1 MAEFNT
7 KCPYCECIV
16 TAEEEWIGMEAEC
29 PSCSKTFVIEKSIP
43 SVPHISLPH
52 KRQETV
58 QESSDSTNTFASS
71 QVTEINDTIPQ
82 NNCRQKKFWKIRE
95 IIASAITS
103 LKKKERIKG
112 KKIRETIASAITFFK
127 KNQRIKSRKFIVI
140 FTSAIVIAI
149 GITVYSVLGHNRIK
163 QQEDRA
169 EKFRHEDKTEKV
181 ALSYHGDP
189 SVLTGAFGFSFGDT
203 CDKEGP
209 GRVEITSVP
218 EKVPDFVKYYVSL
231 DFDGRI
237 YAISAKTASKMMVFG
252 AMSDANKTI
261 LRNIFSAISD
271 KYTGKM
277 TEEIKDTNA
286 KFHFGNKK
294 AILLSYYTS
303 TVSNTSF
310 TEDELEIEYVDYER
324 KEQFE
329 REQKRREELQ
339 DQEQQKQEQKERQ
352 QKKAEYSKGL

>member
-7 KCPYCECIV
+7 KCPYCECNV

-29 PSCSKTFVIEKSIP
+29 PSCSKTFVIEKSIS

-52 KRQETV
+52 KRQKAV
-58 QESSDSTNTFASS
+58 QESSDSTNTFAPS
-71 QVTEINDTIPQ
+71 QVTEINDTIPK
-82 NNCRQKKFWKIRE
+82 NNCHQKKFWKIRE

-103 LKKKERIKG
+103 LKKSERIKG
-112 KKIRETIASAITFFK
+112 KKIRETIASAITSLK
-127 KNQRIKSRKFIVI
+127 KNQRIKNRKFIVF

-149 GITVYSVLGHNRIK
+149 GITAYSVLGHNRIK
-163 QQEDRA
+163 QE
-169 EKFRHEDKTEKV
+169 EDKTEKV
-181 ALSYHGDP
+181 ALSYRGDP

-209 GRVEITSVP
+209 GRVEITRVP

-339 DQEQQKQEQKERQ
+339 DQEQQKQEQKEQQ